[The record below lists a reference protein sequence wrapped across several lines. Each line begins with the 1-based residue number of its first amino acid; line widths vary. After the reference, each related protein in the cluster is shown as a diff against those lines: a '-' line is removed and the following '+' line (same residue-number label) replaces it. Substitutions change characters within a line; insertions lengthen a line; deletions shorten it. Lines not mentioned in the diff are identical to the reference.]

1 MRLHDGNAFD
11 QLVRSHGPRML
22 GIASRILR
30 TQADAEDATQEALI
44 SAWKHID
51 QFDGKAA
58 IGTWLH
64 TITVNTSLAL
74 LKRVKRNQDVSQL
87 SEIEELSVPVDNQT
101 NDLKEQIWEEVD
113 NLPDPYRL
121 VLVLCDVEGRSGA
134 EVASTLGLSEAA
146 VRKRLSRARAKIA
159 TKLAPELATQLTM
172 SCGGT
177 PSLLWEFV
185 HGLLSGTTLQ
195 LVGDHVSSCP
205 RCGALATYG
214 ELLESGV
221 IPIAWYSRETWTS
234 LGLKFDSDNS

>member
-1 MRLHDGNAFD
+1 
-11 QLVRSHGPRML
+11 ML

-30 TQADAEDATQEALI
+30 TRADAEDATQEALI

-74 LKRVKRNQDVSQL
+74 LKKVKRNQDVAPL
-87 SEIEELSVPVDNQT
+87 SEIEELSVPVNFQT
-101 NDLKEQIWEEVD
+101 NDLKQQIWEEVD

-134 EVASTLGLSEAA
+134 EVALTLGLSESA
-146 VRKRLSRARAKIA
+146 VRKRLSRARARIA
-159 TKLAPELATQLTM
+159 FRLAPELATNPTM

-185 HGLLSGTTLQ
+185 HGLLAGSTLELVSG
-195 LVGDHVSSCP
+195 HVHSCP

-214 ELLESGV
+214 DTLEDLH
-221 IPIAWYSRETWTS
+221 IPAAWFSRETWTS
-234 LGLKFDSDNS
+234 LGLKIDSKDSATGI